1 MHLQAEEVQVHLIA
15 QHSSVAMEVV
25 EEEVVVVAA
34 EAVVEVQSSMNVK
47 YQIDAE
53 MFLIQVEAVVNPLH
67 DVMNLVAVETFQL
80 RVVVVVVVEQL
91 LVGMKHLMKHP
102 ASQILSSMPPN
113 LPFQ

>member
-15 QHSSVAMEVV
+15 QHSSV